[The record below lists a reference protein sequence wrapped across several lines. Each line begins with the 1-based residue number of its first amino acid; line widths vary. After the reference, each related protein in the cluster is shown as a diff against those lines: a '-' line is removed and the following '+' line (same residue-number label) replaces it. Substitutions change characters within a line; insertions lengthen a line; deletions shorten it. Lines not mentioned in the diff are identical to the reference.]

1 MLDSVDYFTFQ
12 LLHCNTLSLQDWHR
26 HTHDQCYFFHA
37 FYDIKEL
44 GLHCLIEPPPL
55 LVTVSNSTHNFSTVR
70 KSASQTSLVAILEH
84 HTWERSKRQHLHT
97 KNKPMNEKNLL
108 QPYFIPKLPL
118 PPPKKNQSSES
129 SHPTKLGQSKIF
141 QQLWLV
147 NMDLLGMDCNTIS
160 EKRFFQTWNKYPKL
174 LQPWEHQ
181 KKEKKNLSRK
191 SFKES
196 SDAYLI
202 SRAGWVPSLLAIL
215 HLSNPFQSGPIPS
228 MSNLGKK
235 NTESNCTWR

>member
-1 MLDSVDYFTFQ
+1 LPHWTTSSPRHCFQQHTQFFNCQKICITNKLFWNTIHENEVKDSIYTPRTNQWTKKISFNPT
-12 LLHCNTLSLQDWHR
+12 S
-26 HTHDQCYFFHA
+26 Y
-37 FYDIKEL
+37 
-44 GLHCLIEPPPL
+44 P
-55 LVTVSNSTHNFSTVR
+55 NS
-70 KSASQTSLVAILEH
+70 
-84 HTWERSKRQHLHT
+84 
-97 KNKPMNEKNLL
+97 
-108 QPYFIPKLPL
+108 PY
-118 PPPKKNQSSES
+118 QSSKS

-147 NMDLLGMDCNTIS
+147 NMDLLDMDCNTIS
-160 EKRFFQTWNKYPKL
+160 EKRFFQTWNKYPKQ

-215 HLSNPFQSGPIPS
+215 HLSKPFQSGPIPS
-228 MSNLGKK
+228 MSTLGKK